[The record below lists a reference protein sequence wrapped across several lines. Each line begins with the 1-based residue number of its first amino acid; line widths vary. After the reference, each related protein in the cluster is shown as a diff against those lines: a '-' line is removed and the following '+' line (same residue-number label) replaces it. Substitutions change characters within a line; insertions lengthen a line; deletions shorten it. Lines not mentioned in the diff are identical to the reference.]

1 MRSRGCAGAI
11 LLLPF
16 VVTPAWEAPRPDR
29 PLALVLRQLRKIP
42 LTEAYVY
49 GTVPLEAQSGLRQ
62 AKKHLRELILSYL
75 NQAPGGRVPAR
86 ETRDGLIQKL
96 KEQGVMVGLEPN
108 RQTELGYGYLLRV
121 EVGGLGDDANLLVV
135 STALSITCG
144 DDSSLM
150 LLRRRGN
157 EGWQPI
163 LVDES
168 PDYADVRG
176 ARGSLSWRASEPD
189 SEKSLLMV
197 IADIPPWCSSVWRP
211 LRYRAYRV
219 GGGLEKPVQLVSR
232 STDAIAI
239 DEGYEIRV
247 DPSGFSLS
255 YSVVDKKNNGMRV
268 RETLNY
274 RIQRNEALPE
284 SSGPGG

>member
-1 MRSRGCAGAI
+1 MRSRGCAAAI

-16 VVTPAWEAPRPDR
+16 IVTPAWEAPKPGR

-49 GTVPLEAQSGLRQ
+49 GTVPPEAQAGLRQ

-75 NQAPGGRVPAR
+75 NQAPGGRVSAH
-86 ETRDGLIQKL
+86 ETREGLIQKL
-96 KEQGVMVGLEPN
+96 KSQGVMVGLEPN
-108 RQTELGYGYLLRV
+108 RQAELGYGYLLRV
-121 EVGGLGDDANLLVV
+121 EVGSTGDDADLLVV
-135 STALSITCG
+135 STALSVTCG

-150 LLRRRGN
+150 LLRRGN
-157 EGWQPI
+157 AGWQPI
-163 LVDES
+163 LVDEA
-168 PDYADVRG
+168 PDYADIRG
-176 ARGSLSWRASEPD
+176 ARGSLNWRASEPD
-189 SEKSLLMV
+189 SGKNRLIV
-197 IADIPPWCSSVWRP
+197 IADIPPWCSSVLRP

-239 DEGYEIRV
+239 DEGYEIRA

-255 YSVVDKKNNGMRV
+255 YSVADKKNAGMRT

-284 SSGPGG
+284 SSRPDS